1 MRLVGTLSNENH
13 ARRLAGYL
21 KSKSIDTKCE
31 VAFHTNGDTM
41 SYQIWVLDED
51 RLQEAASDFA
61 RFVSSPAA
69 AEFDAPILAL
79 AEPEPPR
86 EVLEEEEEEEE
97 PEVRAR
103 PRAPLTTFLLALCAM
118 VFFLNYFQEETFRA
132 EGLSEETF
140 FITPIQSLL
149 LYDVPQELDAL
160 EETILKN
167 VPAPNQRLR
176 EIPPSVQ
183 SGIDAL
189 EKVSIWRGGYDWFI
203 LKMQGKDTALAEGP
217 LFSRI
222 RNGEIWRLFSPC
234 ILHTQLFHILF
245 NMIWLWVL
253 GRPIE
258 QRIGF
263 VKTILLTL
271 IGGVVSNLAQ
281 YLISGPF
288 FLGYSGIV
296 MTLAG
301 FIWSRQRIAPW
312 EGYPLNRATILF
324 LLLFVGSMFMIT
336 FVSFFIES
344 FANFSLAPNIA
355 NTAHI
360 AGALT
365 GFFLGRLPFFS
376 WKMVAK

>member
-132 EGLSEETF
+132 DVFYYTD
-140 FITPIQSLL
+140 PISSSLRRASRAGCFGR
-149 LYDVPQELDAL
+149 DHFKKCPSAES
-160 EETILKN
+160 K
-167 VPAPNQRLR
+167 APR
-176 EIPPSVQ
+176 
-183 SGIDAL
+183 
-189 EKVSIWRGGYDWFI
+189 
-203 LKMQGKDTALAEGP
+203 DTALCTVWHRCFREGVHLARRLRLVHLKNARQGYGSCRRAP
-217 LFSRI
+217 LFSHSK
-222 RNGEIWRLFSPC
+222 WR
-234 ILHTQLFHILF
+234 
-245 NMIWLWVL
+245 
-253 GRPIE
+253 
-258 QRIGF
+258 
-263 VKTILLTL
+263 
-271 IGGVVSNLAQ
+271 NLAPLFPLHPPYAALPHLVQ
-281 YLISGPF
+281 YDLALGARAADRAENRLCQNDPF
-288 FLGYSGIV
+288 DVDRRRCL
-296 MTLAG
+296 
-301 FIWSRQRIAPW
+301 
-312 EGYPLNRATILF
+312 
-324 LLLFVGSMFMIT
+324 
-336 FVSFFIES
+336 
-344 FANFSLAPNIA
+344 
-355 NTAHI
+355 
-360 AGALT
+360 
-365 GFFLGRLPFFS
+365 
-376 WKMVAK
+376 